1 MARRSSP
8 RPFQR
13 TDRLAEQIRGI
24 VASELE
30 RLGDDRLELVTVT
43 AVEVDGS
50 LDHAVV
56 YYSALNSPRSGET
69 DEIDEAL
76 EDLRWPIQ
84 QVVNRRV
91 RARRT
96 PQISFRAD
104 AQLIEA
110 LRIEK
115 LLHDIGDAPPVPPGT
130 GGIELD
136 GVDPS
141 DPTG

>member
-1 MARRSSP
+1 MARRSSS

-13 TDRLAEQIRGI
+13 TDRLGEQIREI

-56 YYSALNSPRSGET
+56 YYSAIHAAEQGGDGDIE
-69 DEIDEAL
+69 EAL
-76 EDLRWPIQ
+76 EELRWPIQ
-84 QVVNRRV
+84 QVVNREV

-96 PQISFRAD
+96 PQIAFRHD
-104 AQLIEA
+104 EQLLEA
-110 LRIEK
+110 MRIEQ
-115 LLHDIGDAPPVPPGT
+115 LLHGLGDAPPVPPGT
-130 GGIELD
+130 GGIEHD
-136 GVDPS
+136 DPGAAG
-141 DPTG
+141 PLE

>member
-1 MARRSSP
+1 MTRRSSP

-13 TDRLAEQIRGI
+13 TDRLAEQIREI

-56 YYSALNSPRSGET
+56 YYSAFLATEVGRA
-69 DEIDEAL
+69 DEIEEAL
-76 EDLRWPIQ
+76 EGLRWPIQ
-84 QVVNRRV
+84 QVVNRQV

-96 PQISFRAD
+96 PQISFQAD
-104 AQLIEA
+104 EQLLEA
-110 LRIEK
+110 LRIEE
-115 LLHDIGDAPPVPPGT
+115 LLHGLGDAPPVPPGT
-130 GGIELD
+130 GGLD
-136 GVDPS
+136 HGEPGAEGRS
-141 DPTG
+141 G